1 MTTVRLIEERLQ
13 ILSPLLVEIGD
24 ESHLHKG
31 HAGNTGGGHYTVLVV
46 SSRFEGESRLNRQK
60 MVKSPLRDLFSDGII
75 HALGIKAVTP
85 DEYFHRAD

>member
-13 ILSPLLVEIGD
+13 VLLPLFVEIGD
-24 ESHLHKG
+24 KSHLHKG

-46 SSRFEGESRLNRQK
+46 SGSFEGESRLNRQK

-75 HALGIKAVTP
+75 HSLSIKAVTP
-85 DEYFHRAD
+85 EEYFHRAD